1 MGVSTCVHVFF
12 SLVVECAF
20 LDGSLL
26 HPLSL
31 LNCGCG
37 DAEYK

>member
-1 MGVSTCVHVFF
+1 
-12 SLVVECAF
+12 VECAF